1 MVSLLSSASNE
12 KRNVVAVPRRVDSV
26 SGLEM
31 KSIAVGK
38 KHTLLLTI
46 DGLVYAMGKNRA
58 GCLGAF

>member
-1 MVSLLSSASNE
+1 
-12 KRNVVAVPRRVDSV
+12 
-26 SGLEM
+26 M

-58 GCLGAF
+58 GCLGAFFSPSVFLMRVE